1 MRPRFGCAAASA
13 LIAGLLL
20 AGCTPTGAAP
30 QAGDPASML
39 VSQAEAS
46 AHGGWTVSAANGPVD
61 GDTSDCTGAPYDWPH
76 IKTEAHASQFLH
88 KGTDDSISVIIK
100 RLNGKADLNIK
111 AVRAAV
117 APCAP
122 SSGARRYGAMIKPV
136 GDDSFAYQSEGE
148 DESGRFVLDDT
159 LVACGSFEM
168 EAVCISYSQTFD
180 QAGLESLLSSAITR
194 MLKAGNCT

>member
-1 MRPRFGCAAASA
+1 MRPRFGCVSASA

-20 AGCTPTGAAP
+20 AGCTPGGAAP
-30 QAGDPASML
+30 EAGDPASML
-39 VSQAEAS
+39 VSQSEAS
-46 AHGGWTVSAANGPVD
+46 AHGGWTVTAANGPAH
-61 GDTSDCTGAPYDWPH
+61 GDTSNCTGAPFDWPH

-88 KGTDDSISVIIK
+88 KGTGDSISVIIK

-111 AVRAAV
+111 AARAAV
-117 APCAP
+117 APCSP
-122 SSGARRYGAMIKPV
+122 SPGAGRYGAMIKPV

-159 LVACGSFEM
+159 LVGCGSFEM
-168 EAVCISYSQTFD
+168 EAVCISYSHTFD
-180 QAGLESLLSSAITR
+180 QAGLESLLSLAITR